1 MTIKKIARSYL
12 NLKFLDL
19 NGCENI
25 SKKAMDQLNPNIHIV
40 FDEDYY
46 SNSESSSSEIEQ
58 KMKMS
63 IVIMCLL

>member
-1 MTIKKIARSYL
+1 MTIKEIARSCL

-25 SKKAMDQLNPNIHIV
+25 SKKVIDQLNPNIHID

-46 SNSESSSSEIEQ
+46 SDLKSSSSETELE
-58 KMKMS
+58 S
-63 IVIMCLL
+63 E